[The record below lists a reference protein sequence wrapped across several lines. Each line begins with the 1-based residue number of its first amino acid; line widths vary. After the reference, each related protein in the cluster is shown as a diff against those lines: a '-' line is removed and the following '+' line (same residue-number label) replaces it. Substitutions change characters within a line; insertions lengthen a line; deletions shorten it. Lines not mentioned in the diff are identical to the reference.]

1 MSVRPVPSMMLR
13 ATCSRFSDW
22 PEYHCSPSLDTP
34 ASPFP
39 APRLPGHA
47 PASPAPCQFRLLC
60 FAFPVS
66 PFPLHPFRFT
76 LHFSRFNPPDPQ
88 PRCVHSHPVPQG
100 SRRCCSGQNWQVRAV
115 AHGGISFYITKRK
128 PISIGVPRR
137 SVLRAGPPRPV
148 PQLRNPF
155 QVRFVTQWMKPHN
168 GTS

>member
-1 MSVRPVPSMMLR
+1 MSVRPVPSVMLR

-60 FAFPVS
+60 FTLPAS
-66 PFPLHPFRFT
+66 PFPLHAALFP
-76 LHFSRFNPPDPQ
+76 LQ
-88 PRCVHSHPVPQG
+88 PARSATPVRVHSHPVPQG

-128 PISIGVPRR
+128 PIIIGVPRR

>member
-66 PFPLHPFRFT
+66 PFPLHPSRFT
-76 LHFSRFNPPDPQ
+76 LSASRCTFPASIRPIRNPGARARA
-88 PRCVHSHPVPQG
+88 PRPAG
-100 SRRCCSGQNWQVRAV
+100 FEAMLFGTNWQAQAV
-115 AHGGISFYITKRK
+115 AHGGISFYITKRN
-128 PISIGVPRR
+128 R
-137 SVLRAGPPRPV
+137 SSSVYPVAPCCGPAHPGRC
-148 PQLRNPF
+148 RSSGTPF
-155 QVRFVTQWMKPHN
+155 RCASSHN
-168 GTS
+168 G